1 MLFLI
6 GSPFFMHSGPDFKD
20 SSNFETIEICNP
32 KSVPRDHLDSGISL
46 LMESAFTPVINEH
59 TVQEGLD
66 NVLTDLTYMKLGCP
80 HTFHFFSKS

>member
-1 MLFLI
+1 MLI
-6 GSPFFMHSGPDFKD
+6 S
-20 SSNFETIEICNP
+20 

-80 HTFHFFSKS
+80 RKLIIFFCCWHSVDSKVVLEGVWEKSEL